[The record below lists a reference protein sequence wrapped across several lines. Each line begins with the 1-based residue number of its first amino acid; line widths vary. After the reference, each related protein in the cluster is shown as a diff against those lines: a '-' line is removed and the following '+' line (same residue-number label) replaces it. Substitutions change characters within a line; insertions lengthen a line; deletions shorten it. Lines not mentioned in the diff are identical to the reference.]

1 MNTLII
7 ISVLPIIL
15 LYLGLYKVKN
25 ALLPVTILGLL
36 AALGFAV
43 AEWNSNAQPIYSGMM
58 LFNNFSI
65 AFSAITILSTI
76 LRLLLSKNYFER
88 ISEHVAEYYAIILF
102 ALAGIIVMVSY
113 HNLVML
119 FIGIEIMSVSL
130 YILAGIKKKDFA
142 SNEAALK
149 YFLMGAFSTGFLLFG
164 ITLIYGATGSF
175 NLETIRNWIIL
186 NPNVHQAANPSFF
199 YLFYAGILL
208 MIVGLC
214 FKVGAAPFHFWTP
227 DVYEGSP
234 TLITAFMSTV
244 VKTAGFAAFLRLF
257 STCFG
262 VVSDLWIPTLLI
274 ITILT
279 LFVGNITALYQQS
292 FKRMLAFSS
301 ISHAGYMLFAIV
313 ALSAN
318 SSNAVFVYATA
329 YSIASII
336 AFAVLILVQQQSG
349 SDKFEAF
356 NGLAKKNPFLALVL
370 TISMLSLAGIPLTA
384 GFIGKFFMFSGAL
397 SHYQFTLVIVAVI
410 NAIISIYYYFKV
422 IIAMYFNTGERNEL
436 AVPAYFTF
444 VLGLSAIITIVIGI
458 YPVFLASLI

>member
-1 MNTLII
+1 MYTLII

-15 LYLGLYKVKN
+15 LYLGLYKFKK
-25 ALLPVTILGLL
+25 ALLPVTIVGLI
-36 AALGFAV
+36 AALVFAIN
-43 AEWNSNAQPIYSGMM
+43 EWNSGADAIFTGMM

-65 AFSAITILSTI
+65 AFAGITIVSTI
-76 LRLLLSKNYFER
+76 LILLLSKNYFES
-88 ISEHVAEYYAIILF
+88 ISDHVAEYYAVILF

-113 HNLVML
+113 FNLTML

-164 ITLIYGATGSF
+164 IALIYGATGSF
-175 NLETIRNWIIL
+175 RLDIIRNWIIA
-186 NPNVHQAANPSFF
+186 NPGPAHMADPSFF

-257 STCFG
+257 STCF
-262 VVSDLWIPTLLI
+262 VTVSDLWMCNILI
-274 ITILT
+274 ITIIT
-279 LFVGNITALYQQS
+279 LFVGNVTALYQQS

-313 ALSAN
+313 ALSATSG
-318 SSNAVFVYATA
+318 SSVFVYATA

-336 AFAVLILVQQQSG
+336 AFGVLILVQQQTG
-349 SDKFEAF
+349 SDRFEAF
-356 NGLAKKNPFLALVL
+356 DGLAKKNPFLALVL

-384 GFIGKFFMFSGAL
+384 GFVGKFYMFSGAL
-397 SHYQFTLVIVAVI
+397 QNYQFTLVIIAVI
-410 NAIISIYYYFKV
+410 NAVISIYYYFRV
-422 IIAMYFNTGERNEL
+422 IAAMYFNPAERAEL
-436 AVPAYFTF
+436 SVPSYFKF
-444 VLGLSAIITIVIGI
+444 VLGLSAVITIVIGV
-458 YPVFLASLI
+458 YPALLSGLI